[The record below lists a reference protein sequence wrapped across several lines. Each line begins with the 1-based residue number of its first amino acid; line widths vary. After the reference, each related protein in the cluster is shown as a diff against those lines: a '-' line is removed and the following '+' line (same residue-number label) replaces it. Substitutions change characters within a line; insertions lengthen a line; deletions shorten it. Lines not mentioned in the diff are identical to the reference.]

1 MDDLHQFTLPGGI
14 RVAHIRSN
22 NPVAHCGLYI
32 RCGSRD
38 EQAHEQGLAHF
49 VEHMLFKGTQHR
61 KPYHI
66 LSRLDSVGGEINAFT
81 AKEDTCIYASFLR
94 PYFPRAVDLIFDIA
108 FHSTFPEREMRV
120 ERDVVLEEIA
130 SYKDN
135 PAEQIFDDFEE
146 MIFAGHPIGR
156 NSLGTP
162 ESVQRFT
169 RKDILAFIHR
179 GYRPEDMVFVSVG
192 DVSVK
197 RLERMLLK
205 ALPEWGENG
214 MPNHRQPMTKYVP
227 STLALEDHSHQTHLI
242 LGSRAYNVHHP
253 LSMAFSLVNNV
264 LGGPGLNSRLNLNIR
279 EKHGFAYHL
288 ESYYNAYSDGG
299 LFGVYVGTDR
309 KHIAQSVR
317 LIERELK
324 LLRDK
329 KMGDLQLHR
338 AKKQWLGQQYLQQD
352 NHLNKMLNLGKALLM
367 NIPLES
373 WSDLEKRLDAIDA
386 STVLEVANEVFDPQ
400 LLSRIMYLERNEEV
414 V

>member
-1 MDDLHQFTLPGGI
+1 MDDLHQFSLPGGI
-14 RVAHIRSN
+14 RVAHIRNN

-38 EQAHEQGLAHF
+38 EREHEQGLAHF
-49 VEHMLFKGTQHR
+49 VEHMLFKGTRHR

-94 PYFPRAVDLIFDIA
+94 SYFPRAVDLIFDIA

-146 MIFAGHPIGR
+146 MIFAGHAIGR

-162 ESVQRFT
+162 SSVQRFS
-169 RKDILAFIHR
+169 RNDILAFIKR
-179 GYRPEDMVFVSVG
+179 GYRPDEMVFVSVG
-192 DVSVK
+192 DISAK
-197 RLERMLLK
+197 RLERLLLK
-205 ALPEWGENG
+205 ALPDMPENSER
-214 MPNHRQPMTKYVP
+214 NQRQPMTEYHP

-242 LGSRAYNVHHP
+242 LGSRAYGIHHP
-253 LSMAFSLVNNV
+253 KSTAFSLVNNV

-299 LFGVYVGTDR
+299 LFGAYVGTDR

-324 LLRDK
+324 QLREK
-329 KMGDLQLHR
+329 KMGALQLHR

-367 NIPLES
+367 DMPLES

-386 STVLEVANEVFDPQ
+386 NTILDVANEVFEPDA
-400 LLSRIMYLERNEEV
+400 LSRIVYLERTDEY
-414 V
+414 